1 MCINYAATSLLV
13 ALFEYGTI
21 YMFNILYADTLF
33 AIIILDFKLCALWV
47 YFYWPLYSLLSDKI
61 CDISVIFM

>member
-21 YMFNILYADTLF
+21 YMFNILYADTL
-33 AIIILDFKLCALWV
+33 I
-47 YFYWPLYSLLSDKI
+47 
-61 CDISVIFM
+61 